1 MEPGEF
7 DTVSLADV
15 PPPQRRQR
23 AGQRGAALR
32 ALLPGQAIRIAVP
45 AEDVAASRTIWA
57 SAANRALGRKAIRTR
72 YADGHLYIWRKEAD
86 GDA

>member
-1 MEPGEF
+1 MEPEEF
-7 DTVSLADV
+7 EIVSLADV
-15 PPPQRRQR
+15 PPPQRWQR

-45 AEDVAASRTIWA
+45 AEDVAASRATWSSVA
-57 SAANRALGRKAIRTR
+57 TRAWGRRSFRTR
-72 YADGHLYIWRKEAD
+72 YAEGHLYIWRKEAD